1 MMFCGVNLDQDG
13 KPNRWKIENSWGGDS
28 GQKGYFIGSEKWFQQ
43 NVYQIVVRREL
54 LSEEQKALLNLEP
67 TPMTLWDPFS

>member
-1 MMFCGVNLDQDG
+1 
-13 KPNRWKIENSWGGDS
+13 
-28 GQKGYFIGSEKWFQQ
+28 
-43 NVYQIVVRREL
+43 VYQIVVRRDL